1 MSQGFR
7 SADVERPRLFLATR
21 LVRFGV
27 AAAALP
33 LLAACGNSDDR
44 DLCTQFA
51 GLVSAADEWQQQDPL
66 TAKADDM
73 RAASEDFQ
81 AELDQFQAV
90 AEGRLDTAIST
101 LRANIDAFRQAA
113 IDNDS
118 EALEAARPLLED
130 AKEDVDEAWAVVEAL
145 ADLQCDPT

>member
-1 MSQGFR
+1 MSQKDRAARLR
-7 SADVERPRLFLATR
+7 S
-21 LVRFGV
+21 LVTVGVVV
-27 AAAALP
+27 AATQVLT
-33 LLAACGNSDDR
+33 ACGDTADR

-51 GLVSAADEWQQQDPL
+51 GLVTAADEWQQQDPV
-66 TAKADDM
+66 TAKADEL

-113 IDNDS
+113 IDHDG
-118 EALEAARPLLED
+118 EALETARPLLED

-145 ADLQCDPT
+145 ADVQCDAT